1 MTDFNTLLD
10 PLAEIAREA
19 GDAIL
24 AVYERDDL
32 GVETKDDKSPITEAD
47 MACLLYTSDAADE

>member
-1 MTDFNTLLD
+1 MTDFNTLLE

-32 GVETKDDKSPITEAD
+32 GVETKDDKSVS
-47 MACLLYTSDAADE
+47 YTHLTLPTKA